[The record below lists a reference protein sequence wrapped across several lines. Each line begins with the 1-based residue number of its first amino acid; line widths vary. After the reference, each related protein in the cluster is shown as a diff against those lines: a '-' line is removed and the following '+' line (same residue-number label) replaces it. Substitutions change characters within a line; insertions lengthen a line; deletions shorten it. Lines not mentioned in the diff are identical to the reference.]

1 MVDDFTNILRKM
13 IVEILKK
20 GKIEP
25 FTSVSAFVLEH
36 YEKGDGQ
43 RLPIADSG
51 KWDLG

>member
-13 IVEILKK
+13 IVGILKK

-36 YEKGDGQ
+36 YVQGDVQ
-43 RLPIADSG
+43 RPPSPDSG